1 MDQTAK
7 TFENDAYLVEATEK
21 PSCILSLKIV
31 VKPKQAQ
38 KAYQKAVKVVNKEIS
53 VPGFRKGHAPDRTV
67 ISRYATYIEQEW
79 KEILINDAYRASLE
93 LTQIYPLNKNSIQK
107 HSLES
112 ASQEEGAVVHL
123 SYEHYPQVPEINF
136 SEIKLPAIEHTPVA
150 EKEIDEVLENIR
162 RAHADWEDVEGRP
175 AQEGDFV
182 DVSILSLQ
190 EDPPKPIVTDR
201 RFELSEKKCTPWLKK
216 LLLGLSKDES
226 AEGTSEL
233 DEEAEASVK
242 KNFQPTPV
250 RVTLHFIKKIIL
262 SDLDDE
268 MAKKA
273 GATSVEELRGKIR
286 KNLENGAQEAFSRK
300 RSEALKEALLQ
311 KYPFELPASIMESA
325 VSERLASQQDQSSE
339 EEMTRK
345 VDAEIRSY
353 FLHKQIAQQGKV
365 SISNQELNE
374 AILSYLYQNP
384 YLYQNETDEN
394 KTRELVS
401 RISENLMQ
409 SKIQAYALSQVQ

>member
-1 MDQTAK
+1 MDQAVK
-7 TFENDAYLVEATEK
+7 TFENDAYLVEATQK
-21 PSCILSLKIV
+21 PGCLLSLKIN

-53 VPGFRKGHAPDRTV
+53 VPGFRKGRAPDRTV
-67 ISRYATYIEQEW
+67 ISRYGTYIEQEW
-79 KEILINDAYRASLE
+79 KEILINDAYRASLD
-93 LTQIYPLNKNSIQK
+93 LTHVYPLNKNSVQK

-112 ASQEEGAVVHL
+112 ASQEDGAVVHL
-123 SYEHYPQVPEINF
+123 AYEHYPQVPEINF
-136 SEIKLPAIEHTPVA
+136 SEIQLPPIELPPVA
-150 EKEIDEVLENIR
+150 EKEIDEVIENIR
-162 RAHADWEDVEGRP
+162 RAHADWEDMEGRP

-182 DVSILSLQ
+182 DVSIFSLQ

-216 LLLGLSKDES
+216 LVVGLNKDES
-226 AEGTSEL
+226 AEGTSEV
-233 DEEAEASVK
+233 DEEAEERVK
-242 KNFQPTPV
+242 KNFQPTQV
-250 RVTLHFIKKIIL
+250 RVTLHSIKKIIL

-273 GATSVEELRGKIR
+273 GASSVDDLRSKIR
-286 KNLENGAQEAFSRK
+286 KNLETSAQEAWNRK
-300 RSEALKEALLQ
+300 RSEALKEALLN
-311 KYPFELPASIMESA
+311 KYSFQLPASIVESA
-325 VSERLASQQDQSSE
+325 VNERLANQQDEATE
-339 EEMTRK
+339 EEVSRK

-365 SISNQELNE
+365 SVSNQELNE

-384 YLYQNETDEN
+384 YLYQEETDEN

-409 SKIQAYALSQVQ
+409 RKIQDYALSQIQ